1 MFKWINDD
9 GYGIELERILFQKG
23 YLTFQDVKEIFKLEA
38 RNKMKTKYRI
48 GFCFYYNHELC
59 KVIGIFINEKAQILY
74 KVSSILNK
82 SVYYII
88 LNQAQIDMIV
98 EGKDNA

>member
-1 MFKWINDD
+1 MDKWQWLWNRDWENFIQERLFNLSRYKRNFKIR
-9 GYGIELERILFQKG
+9 G
-23 YLTFQDVKEIFKLEA
+23 A
-38 RNKMKTKYRI
+38 RKNKMKTKYRI

-59 KVIGIFINEKAQILY
+59 KVIEIFINEKAQILY

-82 SVYYII
+82 SIYYII
-88 LNQAQIDMIV
+88 LNQAQIDMII

>member
-1 MFKWINDD
+1 
-9 GYGIELERILFQKG
+9 
-23 YLTFQDVKEIFKLEA
+23 
-38 RNKMKTKYRI
+38 MKTKYVI
-48 GFCFYYNHELC
+48 GFCFYYNYELC
-59 KVIGIFINEKAQILY
+59 KVIGIYINEKAQILY

-88 LNQAQIDMIV
+88 LNQAQIDMII

>member
-1 MFKWINDD
+1 
-9 GYGIELERILFQKG
+9 
-23 YLTFQDVKEIFKLEA
+23 
-38 RNKMKTKYRI
+38 MKTKYRI
-48 GFCFYYNHELC
+48 GFCFYYNRELC

-74 KVSSILNK
+74 KVSSTLNK

-88 LNQAQIDMIV
+88 LNQAQIDMII

>member
-1 MFKWINDD
+1 
-9 GYGIELERILFQKG
+9 
-23 YLTFQDVKEIFKLEA
+23 
-38 RNKMKTKYRI
+38 MKTKYVI
-48 GFCFYYNHELC
+48 GFCFYYNHALC
-59 KVIGIFINEKAQILY
+59 KVIGIYINEKAQILY

-88 LNQAQIDMIV
+88 LNQAQIDMII

>member
-1 MFKWINDD
+1 
-9 GYGIELERILFQKG
+9 
-23 YLTFQDVKEIFKLEA
+23 
-38 RNKMKTKYRI
+38 MKTKYVI
-48 GFCFYYNHELC
+48 GFSFYYNHELC
-59 KVIGIFINEKAQILY
+59 KVIGIYINAKAQILY

-88 LNQAQIDMIV
+88 LKQAQIDMII

>member
-1 MFKWINDD
+1 
-9 GYGIELERILFQKG
+9 
-23 YLTFQDVKEIFKLEA
+23 
-38 RNKMKTKYRI
+38 MKIKYRI

-59 KVIGIFINEKAQILY
+59 KVIGIYINKKAQILY

-88 LNQAQIDMIV
+88 LNQAQIDMII

>member
-1 MFKWINDD
+1 
-9 GYGIELERILFQKG
+9 
-23 YLTFQDVKEIFKLEA
+23 
-38 RNKMKTKYRI
+38 MKTKYVI

-59 KVIGIFINEKAQILY
+59 KVIGIYINEKAQILY

-82 SVYYII
+82 SICYII
-88 LNQAQIDMIV
+88 LNQAQIDMII

>member
-1 MFKWINDD
+1 
-9 GYGIELERILFQKG
+9 
-23 YLTFQDVKEIFKLEA
+23 
-38 RNKMKTKYRI
+38 MKTEYRI
-48 GFCFYYNHELC
+48 GFCFYYNHELF
-59 KVIGIFINEKAQILY
+59 KVIGIFINAKAQILY